1 VLTTAGLNLF
11 SQNVLGTQSTRPF
24 AVPGA
29 PTSSGLSIATLNN
42 VFTPPARLTN
52 LVNFNSAAEAAEDQ
66 LNQPGVVDTVS
77 NGTTQVM
84 AGTDDSGDSAIT
96 QEYLNAANNNATQQ
110 LDLPESTPTDLGD
123 FFG

>member
-1 VLTTAGLNLF
+1 LNSL

-29 PTSSGLSIATLNN
+29 PTSSGLPIGTVNSNA
-42 VFTPPARLTN
+42 FTPPARLTN
-52 LVNFNSAAEAAEDQ
+52 LVNFNSAAEAAQDQ
-66 LNQPGVVDTVS
+66 LNQAGVVDTVS

-110 LDLPESTPTDLGD
+110 LDLPDSTPADLGD